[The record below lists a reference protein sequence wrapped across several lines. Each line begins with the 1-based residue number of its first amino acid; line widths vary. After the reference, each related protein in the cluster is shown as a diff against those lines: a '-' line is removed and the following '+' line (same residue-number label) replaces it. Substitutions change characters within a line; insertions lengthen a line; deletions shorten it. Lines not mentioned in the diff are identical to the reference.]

1 MKKPITEFKLESRS
15 KRQLWSLLNE
25 HIYFLDRRGDIS
37 RQELID
43 LIKHVREKIKERE
56 E

>member
-15 KRQLWSLLNE
+15 KKELWSLFTE
-25 HIYFLDRRGDIS
+25 HIYLMDDARLLS
-37 RQELID
+37 RQELIEM
-43 LIKHVREKIKERE
+43 IKDIREKIKARE